1 MDESITVEL
10 DHDTLRE
17 LNDRAERHGLSVGEE
32 VGAIVRERLGQKQPT
47 TDWVA
52 RARAIRAMTP
62 PGSIRVDS
70 WKLIRASRDWDH

>member
-32 VGAIVRERLGQKQPT
+32 VGAIVREWCLMLLLLCWAPKQYLHALIVVLCLGSL
-47 TDWVA
+47 
-52 RARAIRAMTP
+52 
-62 PGSIRVDS
+62 G
-70 WKLIRASRDWDH
+70 